1 MGGKIV
7 KKTLGNPTELS
18 PEKIAAVRLALSR
31 KAQVPA
37 ESLAEIVR
45 SRPHGHV
52 RAIRLAIE
60 KLGMAGLF
68 SSAPNRELD
77 IVLAVLAQRLV
88 EPATKLRS
96 VRKFGLTTVAEEFD
110 VDGTTA
116 D

>member
-7 KKTLGNPTELS
+7 KKTLGNPTGLS

-52 RAIRLAIE
+52 RGIRLAIE
-60 KLGMAGLF
+60 KLGMAGLV
-68 SSAPNRELD
+68 SSAPYRERD

-96 VRKFGLTTVAEEFD
+96 VRKLARLSTFEPDLNFFRG
-110 VDGTTA
+110 GR
-116 D
+116 